1 MNMPSITLRSIVRE
15 VSAISREAMTISKQ
29 LYQSRPASVLQ
40 LRQLVQQMAV
50 EDAPNNT
57 LSLYLLKL
65 DKELVYLKYH
75 GMNKYVLSKVASF
88 RSKEGKLDKKHQIPL
103 TSIDN
108 DKTRARIAFMIT
120 REQKNTLSSTLRY
133 PPDIIKKLKPFEA
146 NLILDNCIPYDEKGN
161 AWKVSLDDLV
171 KHNEDLVKKER
182 MEAEEQVNESLKRNM
197 QISELGMGFSNQT
210 QQAHSE
216 ESFHRSEKGK
226 SLLMSST
233 IESSKSSSDR
243 SRATDKKF
251 EMEDNKND
259 ILPHTWYAVLQHF
272 PDTKYAQTIAL
283 YKTEK
288 EAQEC
293 IRFKNDLY
301 SRDNMKST
309 MNHADE
315 KSIYSLKK
323 VQKY

>member
-1 MNMPSITLRSIVRE
+1 MNMRSITLRSILRE

-88 RSKEGKLDKKHQIPL
+88 GSKERKLDKKHQIPL

-146 NLILDNCIPYDEKGN
+146 NLILDNCIPYDENGN

-171 KHNEDLVKKER
+171 KHNEDLLKKER
-182 MEAEEQVNESLKRNM
+182 MEAEEQIRNM
-197 QISELGMGFSNQT
+197 QISELGMGFSNPA
-210 QQAHSE
+210 QQEYSE
-216 ESFHRSEKGK
+216 ESFHRSEKEK
-226 SLLMSST
+226 SLSMSST
-233 IESSKSSSDR
+233 IESSKSSLDR
-243 SRATDKKF
+243 SQATDKKF
-251 EMEDNKND
+251 EMEVNEND

-272 PDTKYAQTIAL
+272 PDTKSAQTIAL